1 MMFRQWPEICGDVPL
16 SGVQQGRY
24 LVHGLCEI
32 VQSMRQRVPV
42 APVSLGVVSEAI
54 QAKINEGAS
63 PLRVYTHAV
72 STRVLA
78 DNLVMPG
85 PVCDLGCGSGGQSRL
100 FETAERS
107 SFYIGVDIARQAC
120 WSSQASSADSR
131 RFVQMTAED
140 LGFASDSLAFTFSS
154 SALEHV
160 PNIQRTTE
168 ELARAM
174 RPGAYGLHI
183 VSGVWSLFLYLF
195 HGYRRFSAGSL
206 VDLFQR
212 AGLQVERVWSLGG
225 IPSFLLHAFWITGIE
240 TILVQRVFHL
250 KIQLRKGRALRFYS
264 WLLTWALRLDPFLPF
279 IPAGYAVLIRKV

>member
-32 VQSMRQRVPV
+32 VQSMRQRVP
-42 APVSLGVVSEAI
+42 ADPVSLGVMSGAI

-72 STRVLA
+72 ATQVLA
-78 DNLVMPG
+78 DVLVVPG
-85 PVCDLGCGSGGQSRL
+85 PVCDLGCGSGGQSRI
-100 FETAERS
+100 FETAGRD
-107 SFYIGVDIARQAC
+107 FLYVGVDIARQAC
-120 WSSQASSADSR
+120 WASQVSSVDSR
-131 RFVQMTAED
+131 WFVQMTAED

-183 VSGVWSLFLYLF
+183 VPGVWSLILYLF
-195 HGYRRFSAGSL
+195 HGYRRFSSGGL
-206 VDLFQR
+206 VDLFQC

-225 IPSFLLHAFWITGIE
+225 IPSFLLHALWITGVE
-240 TILVQRVFHL
+240 TIFIQRGLHL
-250 KIQLRKGRALRFYS
+250 NIQLRKGRALRFYR
-264 WLLTWALRLDPFLPF
+264 WLLTQALRLDPFLPF
-279 IPAGYAVLIRKV
+279 APAGYAVLIRKV

>member
-42 APVSLGVVSEAI
+42 DPVSLGVMSGAI

-72 STRVLA
+72 ATQVLA
-78 DNLVMPG
+78 DVLVVPG
-85 PVCDLGCGSGGQSRL
+85 PVCDLGCGSGGQSRI
-100 FETAERS
+100 FETAGRD
-107 SFYIGVDIARQAC
+107 FLYVGVDIARQAC
-120 WSSQASSADSR
+120 WASQVSSVDSR
-131 RFVQMTAED
+131 WFVQMTAED

-160 PNIQRTTE
+160 PNIQRTIG

-174 RPGAYGLHI
+174 RPNAYGLHI
-183 VSGVWSLFLYLF
+183 VPGVWSLILYLF
-195 HGYRRFSAGSL
+195 HGYRRFSAGGL

-212 AGLQVERVWSLGG
+212 AGLQVERVWALGG
-225 IPSFLLHAFWITGIE
+225 IPSFLLHALWITGVE

-250 KIQLRKGRALRFYS
+250 KVQLRKGRALRFYS

-279 IPAGYAVLIRKV
+279 VPAGYAVLIRKV